1 MAKYI
6 DPTNLKMLGGALAGG
21 ALMEDEQDFTGT
33 ALGLA
38 VGGFTGSMLDLD
50 FKNIEKVKKQTNFKI
65 KSDVPEKEINTLRES
80 MLDEIRSKRANLQPN
95 QNKIYEHLVSDP
107 SITFNTGD
115 AFNTIT
121 NENLESIIQNT
132 EDLSLLKKVRSVVR
146 NEESINSFSPLDMDL
161 PKRQNPTTH
170 IRGTTKMS
178 DKVAALTAV
187 FTREGYVGKELDDK
201 LAVFTNLLD
210 KDTDI
215 LYSHA
220 DQNLEIGDMKF
231 RISSNT
237 PEGISSYV
245 DANNYWAVQKLNP
258 FSEMYTNKID
268 GEAMAKAIGITFGDA
283 ADSDRIKKVLE
294 EGAEKGM
301 KPEDIKALLM
311 SNSDV
316 KEADVE
322 IFIEKAYQH
331 QAIESGKRA
340 IGQSRGEIERGA
352 TDIARRTSDIIEI
365 GDVLNLDSKTNTLN
379 TEAIVKPL
387 GTVAKG
393 SDGSAMSQYLKVLGK
408 NTGIENFKYRVS
420 GDAVTSITMKK
431 GPNLVNAVSPAE
443 RNQGTTGSRDNVV
456 SIKKDSKNATTRAY
470 ERLIASGRL
479 PAEYATAIA
488 TSRYTVEGSRF
499 NEAIRKVTD
508 SVAVN
513 VADGASVASREGFS
527 NYSHSMF
534 NQETIKSSS
543 DGKLVLS
550 SKVQDHIERTAN
562 GKFQAFNLPEL
573 NTIDLENTGEYRDTG
588 TFLSQ
593 QKSKLDEARLNS
605 SQIQE
610 VLATRA
616 SEGVVITDVDMSSKT
631 FKSFDLSSDNFSLRY
646 SNVYNDSSPLKPFVR
661 NSVQTE
667 SNLPSQKLLDLG
679 LSDVSNTGLTAKLEE
694 ALLTEKSAERNILE
708 TLAETK
714 NYVKF
719 QASDVNK
726 TAPVKQAIST
736 LVDSI
741 DSGNLDVAVA
751 DVLEYDK
758 LSKFALKP
766 GEYLGS
772 NSNGTEVKVSDRLNS
787 YKLIGADY
795 ADQGSDKTSLRL
807 LFEGQR
813 VVGEEGSYVKS
824 FATDA
829 KENNIFAA
837 DEDFLKANALANLEA
852 QGYLSDSDA
861 NGNLVF
867 KKSLEAS
874 TVGPEQILDAEA
886 SKTLFNTA
894 KDKLRGSEISVISDA
909 DGVGLKMATDI
920 NRGYVQ
926 NNLESVL
933 TEVGVSDHIKTN
945 LMKVAERE
953 AISDINYGAL
963 SVSSN
968 RSSGWALGMFATA
981 LTEGKASSG
990 SVMGMQILGDKNLEY
1005 LLEHVKPNTSLGQL
1019 SVDEVKRSNTAM
1031 EILADIFNQAGS
1043 KEKDIL
1049 DYAPDEMAEE
1059 VRRRY
1064 SLRSQETAEAFKI
1077 DNLSKIVG
1085 SRVENGV
1092 EIGPEIYDKK
1102 HTDMFKLAYM
1112 NTHESIMLASA
1123 DMSPT
1128 YNYGSGGM
1136 DKSMSYNAQTQ
1147 LLYNG
1152 FDYDDIALFGSHDK
1166 KAIYDM
1172 NMINYTSKKVNHENT
1187 LNHFFQA
1194 EGKDSRY
1201 INNFMESL
1209 RARAPQDVQQF
1220 LTDQGVYDSIKDQD
1234 YLFYTVKNKT
1244 EENFRTIAIPKQDSD
1259 RTGFYVTPEGHTV
1272 KKPLGVQ
1279 IIDMVQKDLA
1289 LSVDTGNE
1297 KLAEEFAESASI
1309 LKRTI
1314 VDTIGSRNNPALKGL
1329 FALQAPNSSY
1339 SVILPAGN
1347 DVFDN
1352 LVKTRALDG
1361 ESIIGISESKA
1372 RQILEN
1378 QGMNVEDIADHLSGD
1393 DNRILMANHL
1403 VDGEGNRAEM
1413 LGLESREP
1421 TYSGN
1426 SIRTVK
1432 YHVFKD
1438 YQLGETNTSDAVFHS
1453 IEDRHYSKLMF
1464 GDYDLDH
1471 ALVYNFKEEVS
1482 QQQYDKLNATA
1493 MEHQQYR
1500 NRLLELGD
1508 NLGIKGGKKNPY
1520 SLDIAVEQVKAT
1532 IADVKVKTPGGPTIK
1547 PGSEAFYMA
1556 VIAEQEKRLQAASLK
1571 AGKRKVITPK
1581 ITQLAM
1587 HLSESID
1594 KVTEVGARAANSF
1607 DKEAMRTMSH
1617 YLVENLIKNQHAET
1631 VVGEEQ
1637 SNVERLIQSKTAYVS
1652 EPSKETRNAY
1662 RTELQS
1668 SFDKLLE
1675 GSSDDIKREYKPHI
1689 KAMIDAEIKFANDPR
1704 RIATQVVDIP
1714 KNVMSMLEGDMRNV
1728 TNITESIIQNMGILP
1743 QEDLKDV
1750 NIERTLKN
1758 GYNEI
1763 SSTIKDNLSRNTVP
1777 LAIGAGLLAAGALMT
1792 QKDPDFGG
1800 SQKPVRGD
1808 IGSMMLT
1815 PNVESQ
1821 QQASKEFSP
1830 AGPSPARDKTGYIT
1844 PNISY
1849 GDIENTVK
1857 QTARVVGSY
1866 NNLEQDMQH
1875 SMKKA
1880 IFGNN
1885 VSSVRIDKSYDY

>member
-65 KSDVPEKEINTLRES
+65 KSDVPEKEIDTLRES
-80 MLDEIRSKRANLQPN
+80 MLEEIRSKRANLQPN

-201 LAVFTNLLD
+201 LAIFSNLLD

-220 DQNLEIGDMKF
+220 NQNLEIGDMKF
-231 RISSNT
+231 KISSNT
-237 PEGISSYV
+237 PDGISSYV
-245 DANNYWAVQKLNP
+245 DTNNYWAVQKLNP
-258 FSEMYTNKID
+258 FSEMYTNKYD

-311 SNSDV
+311 ANSDV
-316 KEADVE
+316 KEADVD
-322 IFIEKAYQH
+322 IFIDKAYQH

-365 GDVLNLDSKTNTLN
+365 GDVLNLDRKTKTLN

-527 NYSHSMF
+527 NYSHTMF
-534 NQETIKSSS
+534 NQETIKASA

-605 SQIQE
+605 SQIRE

-646 SNVYNDSSPLKPFVR
+646 SSVYNDSSPLKPFVR

-679 LSDVSNTGLTAKLEE
+679 LSDVSNTALTKDLERAVAKEKAAETNIIKTLE
-694 ALLTEKSAERNILE
+694 A
-708 TLAETK
+708 TK
-714 NYVKF
+714 NYVNF
-719 QASDVNK
+719 QANDINK
-726 TAPVKQAIST
+726 TAPVKKALST

-751 DVLEYDK
+751 DVLEYDS
-758 LSKFALKP
+758 LSKFTLKP

-772 NSNGTEVKVSDRLNS
+772 NSNGSEVKVSDRLNN

-813 VVGEEGSYVKS
+813 VVGEEGSYVKT

-829 KENNIFAA
+829 KENNIFASG
-837 DEDFLKANALANLEA
+837 EDFIKAQALANLEA
-852 QGYLSDSDA
+852 KGFVSDSDA
-861 NGNLVF
+861 DGNLIF
-867 KKSLEAS
+867 KKPSDV
-874 TVGPEQILDAEA
+874 VGGNELVFDAKN
-886 SKTLFNTA
+886 SKEMFEKAQGAVLN
-894 KDKLRGSEISVISDA
+894 SEISVISDA

-920 NRGYVQ
+920 NKGYVQ

-1019 SVDEVKRSNTAM
+1019 SVDEVKRSNTAL
-1031 EILADIFNQAGS
+1031 EIIADIFNQAGS

-1092 EIGPEIYDKK
+1092 EIGPEIFDKK

-1279 IIDMVQKDLA
+1279 IIDLVQKDLA

-1352 LVKTRALDG
+1352 LVKTRAIDG

-1438 YQLGETNTSDAVFHS
+1438 SQLGETNTSDAVFHS

-1500 NRLLELGD
+1500 NRLLKLGD

-1547 PGSEAFYMA
+1547 PGSEAFYTA

-1631 VVGEEQ
+1631 VVGVEQ
-1637 SNVERLIQSKTAYVS
+1637 SDVERLIQSKTAYVS
-1652 EPSKETRNAY
+1652 EPSEKTRNAY

-1668 SFDKLLE
+1668 SFDNLLE

-1689 KAMIDAEIKFANDPR
+1689 KAMVDAEIKFANDPKR
-1704 RIATQVVDIP
+1704 VATQVVDIP
-1714 KNVMSMLEGDMRNV
+1714 KNVRSMLEGDMRNV

-1830 AGPSPARDKTGYIT
+1830 AGPSPAKDKTGYIT